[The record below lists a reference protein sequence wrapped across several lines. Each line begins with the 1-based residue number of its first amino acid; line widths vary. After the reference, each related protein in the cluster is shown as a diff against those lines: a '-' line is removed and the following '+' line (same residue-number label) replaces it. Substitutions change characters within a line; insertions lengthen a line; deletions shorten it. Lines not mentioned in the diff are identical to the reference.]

1 MVVFTLF
8 SSILFFVFYF
18 ASNLTIGNFI
28 QQTVVF
34 VCNNHELHN
43 DNEQI

>member
-8 SSILFFVFYF
+8 SSILFFVFHF

-28 QQTVVF
+28 QRIVVF
-34 VCNNHELHN
+34 VCNIHELHN
-43 DNEQI
+43 EQV